1 MDCYQVLYELRDF
14 KMIPHKYRL
23 CKDIKAY
30 ARSTMELRK
39 LWNHVL
45 LYCETEQQVETFLFD
60 TVDLDSLEPI
70 DPNQLLEQVDS
81 FESMPLCIPY
91 LEPDVKQKKVDAVY
105 NKIETEFLKCQK
117 AMTSLAK
124 MGYQLT
130 PFVDGEWKKGIIT
143 EWRIVPSTELVL
155 EYEEQEREA
164 IRLEQEAIRLEQERL
179 QNADKR
185 SRSNSFENLL
195 LAASTIDQWH

>member
-14 KMIPHKYRL
+14 KIIPHKYRL
-23 CKDIKAY
+23 CKDLKHY
-30 ARSTMELRK
+30 SRSVEELRK
-39 LWNHVL
+39 LWNYIITHC
-45 LYCETEQQVETFLFD
+45 YSDQQVEAFVFD
-60 TVDLDSLEPI
+60 TVQLDSLDQI
-70 DPNQLLEQVDS
+70 DPNQLLDHPMEQML
-81 FESMPLCIPY
+81 MPPSIPDPEPLLKKK
-91 LEPDVKQKKVDAVY
+91 LEPL
-105 NKIETEFLKCQK
+105 NKIESEFHKCQK

-143 EWRIVPSTELVL
+143 EWRIVPSNELVL
-155 EYEEQEREA
+155 EYEQEQREA
-164 IRLEQEAIRLEQERL
+164 IRLERLEQERERA
-179 QNADKR
+179 QIAVKR